1 MGEDFNGS
9 DWRARMKQPGAVLRA
24 TVLLLAL
31 LVFLPAGAG
40 QAVGA
45 NGTVAQTGAAA
56 LPGVPASNTNGGED
70 LGASPGKPLFGSVLE
85 WGEDDAAG
93 FAGRLQAAPSVLGHD
108 VSFPIKG
115 AEKAYLR
122 EFLAQSA
129 ASGAHALVTVNPTVP
144 LAQVSPASTADFA
157 GQLEQLAV
165 GFPGKLL
172 IRFAPDMN
180 SSWVSWG
187 QQPGAFVPAYR
198 AMAKAFESNSNAVMV
213 WQPFQGRDYPFTGNR
228 NAAAPGT
235 QGFAALD
242 TNSDGVLNGSDA
254 PYEPYYPGD
263 DVVDW
268 VGLTVL
274 HDDTHGGP
282 ALNSLPT
289 GGEFAAMLTGTVP
302 VAASGSDGGATVPAV
317 GDANFYD
324 SYAVQRDKPLL
335 LQTAAYFSPTAGGP
349 AETDIKSGWW
359 KQVLGEAAPGKL
371 ERIAAVV
378 WDEKTDGGDAGNTI
392 IDWRLT
398 RNPALAAAADEA
410 LRESTLVTG
419 PVTKTVQGLG
429 GSLSG
434 NALSGVSA
442 GIAAAALLIGACL
455 LWLVPA
461 RVRSAKDWTYSGK
474 SSRDSRVDLMR
485 GLAIVFVVVNHVGM
499 TSLFQLFTQET
510 IGFVSGAEL
519 FVLLSG
525 LVLGMVY
532 GPKAQDGIG
541 HVAEKTSRRA
551 GKLYV
556 TALAVVV
563 LVFLMSL
570 IPAFNSE
577 VLTTFTDQGTGGA
590 GRSGTGRTYDLYT
603 GMRGLLQFPVSG
615 AVVPAVLLLQFG
627 PWQFNVMGL
636 YVVMLLISPLILLA
650 LARGKV
656 LWVLAATTAV
666 YIVGTVFRFRVLP
679 SQFEDSFPLLVWQVL
694 FVLGLVGGYYRRT
707 IVAWLSGHRWVVGVC
722 AAITAAFALMSW
734 GNPYLANEYDVR
746 LALTSDANYRA
757 MYDQFFGRT
766 YLEPGR
772 LLNVLTLLVTAYAL
786 LTAYWKPIERAVGW
800 LLIPLGQCTLYVF
813 IMHVVLIA
821 VVANIP
827 ALQQGNIWLN
837 TAAYAVIVALLWV
850 MVRTRFLFR
859 IIPT

>member
-1 MGEDFNGS
+1 MSPLKAFV
-9 DWRARMKQPGAVLRA
+9 RASL
-24 TVLLLAL
+24 LLLAL
-31 LVFLPAGAG
+31 VLFMPAGAA
-40 QAVGA
+40 QAA
-45 NGTVAQTGAAA
+45 VAAPAGIAAPAGVAA
-56 LPGVPASNTNGGED
+56 LAGVPASNTAAGED
-70 LGASPGKPLFGSVLE
+70 LGAAPGKPLLGAVLE

-93 FAGRLQAAPSVLGHD
+93 FAARLQAAPAVLGHD
-108 VSFPIKG
+108 VSFPVK
-115 AEKAYLR
+115 ATEKAYLR

-129 ASGAHALVTVNPTVP
+129 SSGAHALLTVNPTVP
-144 LAQVSPASTADFA
+144 LTEVNAAAAADFA
-157 GQLEQLAV
+157 GQLEELAQ

-172 IRFAPDMN
+172 IQFAPDMN

-187 QQPGAFVPAYR
+187 QQPGAYVPAYR
-198 AMAKAFESNSNAVMV
+198 AVAEAFDAESNAVMV
-213 WQPFQGRDYPFTGNR
+213 WQPFQARDYPFTTNR
-228 NAAAPGT
+228 SAPAPGT
-235 QGFAALD
+235 AWFAALD
-242 TNSDGVLNGSDA
+242 TNSHGAWNCSDA
-254 PYEPYYPGD
+254 PYAPYYPGD

-268 VGLTVL
+268 AGLTAL
-274 HDDTHGGP
+274 HDDTGGGAAVNTLP
-282 ALNSLPT
+282 RDGELAALLN
-289 GGEFAAMLTGTVP
+289 GTAQG
-302 VAASGSDGGATVPAV
+302 AASAGDPPADAGDSD
-317 GDANFYD
+317 FYQA
-324 SYAVQRDKPLL
+324 YAVQRDKPLL
-335 LQTAAYFSPTAGGP
+335 LQTAAYYSPSAGGP
-349 AETDIKSGWW
+349 SEADIKSGWW
-359 KQVLGEAAPGKL
+359 TQVLDEAGQGKL
-371 ERIAAVV
+371 DRIAAVV
-378 WDEKTDGGDAGNTI
+378 WDEKTDVGDAGNTI

-398 RNPALAAAADEA
+398 RNADVASAAGSAVK
-410 LRESTLVTG
+410 ESTFTSG
-419 PVTKTVQGLG
+419 PVTATVQGLG
-429 GSLSG
+429 GSSG
-434 NALSGVSA
+434 NAVAGVPA
-442 GIAAAALLIGACL
+442 AIMAATLLAAAVL
-455 LWLVPA
+455 LWLVPV
-461 RVRSAKDWTYSGK
+461 RLRSATRWAYSDN
-474 SSRDSRVDLMR
+474 SSRDARVDLMR
-485 GLAIVFVVVNHVGM
+485 GVAILFVVVNHVGM
-499 TSLFQLFTQET
+499 TSFFQLLTQET

-532 GPKAQDGIG
+532 GPKAQDNIG
-541 HVAEKTSRRA
+541 LVAQKTGRRA

-563 LVFLMSL
+563 LVFLLSL
-570 IPAFNSE
+570 IPAFNSG

-590 GRSGTGRTYDLYT
+590 GRSGAGRTYDLYT
-603 GMRGLLQFPVSG
+603 GMQGLLQFPVSG
-615 AVVPAVLLLQFG
+615 AVIPAVLLLQFG

-636 YVVMLLISPLILLA
+636 YVIMLLVSPLILLA

-656 LWVLAATTAV
+656 LWVLAATTALYV
-666 YIVGTVFRFRVLP
+666 AGTVFRFRLLP

-722 AAITAAFALMSW
+722 AAITVAFALMSW
-734 GNPYLANEYDVR
+734 ANPYLANEFDVR
-746 LALTSDANYRA
+746 LALTSDASYRA
-757 MYDQFFGRT
+757 VYDRFFGRT

-800 LLIPLGQCTLYVF
+800 LLIPLGQATLYVF

>member
-1 MGEDFNGS
+1 MNPPKAFC
-9 DWRARMKQPGAVLRA
+9 R
-24 TVLLLAL
+24 TAL
-31 LVFLPAGAG
+31 LVLALVLFLPAGAA
-40 QAVGA
+40 QAA
-45 NGTVAQTGAAA
+45 VAAQAGAAA
-56 LPGVPASNTNGGED
+56 QAALPASNINGGED
-70 LGASPGKPLFGSVLE
+70 LGSSSGKPLLGGVLE

-93 FAGRLQAAPSVLGHD
+93 FAGRLQATPAVLGHD
-108 VSFPIKG
+108 VSFPIRSGEKG
-115 AEKAYLR
+115 YLR

-129 ASGAHALVTVNPTVP
+129 ASGAHALLTVNPTVP
-144 LAQVSPASTADFA
+144 LAEVGAAGAADFA
-157 GQLEQLAV
+157 RQLAGLAQ

-187 QQPGAFVPAYR
+187 QQPGDYVTAFR
-198 AMAKAFESNSNAVMV
+198 AVAQAFEPESNAVMV
-213 WQPFQGRDYPFTGNR
+213 WQPFQARDYPFTRNR
-228 NAAAPGT
+228 DAPAPGT
-235 QGFAALD
+235 AGFAALD
-242 TNSDGVLNGSDA
+242 TNSDGAWNGSDA
-254 PYEPYYPGD
+254 PYAPYYPGD

-268 VGLTVL
+268 AGLTAV
-274 HDDTHGGP
+274 HDDTGGGAAVNTLP
-282 ALNSLPT
+282 RDGELASLLN
-289 GGEFAAMLTGTVP
+289 GTARG
-302 VAASGSDGGATVPAV
+302 AASGEGTSSDGG
-317 GDANFYD
+317 DSDFYE
-324 SYAVQRDKPLL
+324 SYAVKRDKPLL

-349 AETDIKSGWW
+349 SETDIKSGWW

-378 WDEKTDGGDAGNTI
+378 WDEKTDVGDAGNTI

-398 RNPALAAAADEA
+398 RNADVAADAGAA
-410 LRESTLVTG
+410 LKESTLVTG
-419 PVTKTVQGLG
+419 PVTRTVDGLG
-429 GSLSG
+429 GAPG
-434 NALSGVSA
+434 NTLSGVTA
-442 GIAAAALLIGACL
+442 GIAAAALLAGAVL
-455 LWLVPA
+455 LWFLPVRLRPA
-461 RVRSAKDWTYSGK
+461 KGWTYSDK

-485 GLAIVFVVVNHVGM
+485 GLAILFVVVNHVGM
-499 TSLFQLFTQET
+499 TSLFQLFTQES

-532 GPKAQDGIG
+532 GPRAQDNIG
-541 HVAEKTSRRA
+541 EVAQKTGRRA

-563 LVFLMSL
+563 LVFALSL
-570 IPAFNSE
+570 IPAFNSD
-577 VLTTFTDQGTGGA
+577 VLTSFTDQGTGGA
-590 GRSGTGRTYDLYT
+590 GRSGAGRTYDLYT
-603 GMRGLLQFPVSG
+603 GMQGLLQFPVSG
-615 AVVPAVLLLQFG
+615 AVIPAVLLLQFG

-636 YVVMLLISPLILLA
+636 YVIMLLVSPLILLA

-656 LWVLAATTAV
+656 LWVLAATTALYV
-666 YIVGTVFRFRVLP
+666 AGTVFRFRILP
-679 SQFEDSFPLLVWQVL
+679 SQFEDSFPLLVWQIL

-707 IVAWLSGHRWVVGVC
+707 LVAWFSAHRWVVGVC
-722 AAITAAFALMSW
+722 AAVTVAFVLMSW
-734 GNPYLANEYDVR
+734 ANPYLANEYDVR

-757 MYDQFFGRT
+757 VYDQFFGRT

-772 LLNVLTLLVTAYAL
+772 LLNVLTLLVTAYTL

-800 LLIPLGQCTLYVF
+800 LLIPLGRATLYVF

-837 TAAYAVIVALLWV
+837 TAGYALIVALLWV
-850 MVRTRFLFR
+850 MVRTKFLFR